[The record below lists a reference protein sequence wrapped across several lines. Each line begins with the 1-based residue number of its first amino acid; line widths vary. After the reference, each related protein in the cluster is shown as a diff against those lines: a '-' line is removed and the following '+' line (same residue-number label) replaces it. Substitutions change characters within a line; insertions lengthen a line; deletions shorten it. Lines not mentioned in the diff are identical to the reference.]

1 MVKEDTDMSNILE
14 GKDSLMNTY
23 ASFPVVLDHGIGS
36 KLYDVDGKE
45 YIDFTSGIGVSSL
58 GYGHEGWVNAVTAQA
73 KKLAHTSNIYLHAPV
88 LNLAK
93 KITEV
98 SDMSK
103 VFFANSGAEANEG
116 AIKLARKY
124 SYDKYGEG
132 RSTIIT
138 LNKSFHGRTIT
149 TLKATGQEKF
159 HKFFYPFTEGF
170 KYADANDIDSLNSCI
185 DDSVCAIMI
194 EAIQG
199 EGGVNPLNKEFVDEI
214 FNIAAKKDLLVIFDE
229 VQCGIGRTG
238 KLYGFDNFGV
248 KPDIISL
255 AKGLGAGLPIG
266 AVLCNE
272 KLAKTF
278 TPGDHGSTFGGNPI
292 AVSGASE
299 VLNVVADDNF
309 LYEVAAKGNYIKD
322 FFKQAATSK
331 VVEVRGMGLM
341 IGIEVTEEASK
352 IQKLAMDKGLLVLT
366 AGPKVVRLL
375 PPLVISKE
383 ELETGLNILLNAI
396 ESI

>member
-1 MVKEDTDMSNILE
+1 MDNLLGANEY
-14 GKDSLMNTY
+14 LMNTY
-23 ASFPVVLDHGIGS
+23 ANLSIVLDHGKES
-36 KLYDVDGKE
+36 KLYDINGKE

-58 GYGHEGWVNAVTAQA
+58 GYGHEGWVNAVTEQV
-73 KKLAHTSNIYLHAPV
+73 KKLAHTSNIFLNEPV

-93 KITEV
+93 KITEI
-98 SDMSK
+98 SNMKK

-132 RSTIIT
+132 RNTIIT

-159 HKFFYPFTEGF
+159 HKYFYPFTEGF
-170 KYADANDIDSLNSCI
+170 KYADANDIDSLISCV
-185 DDSVCAIMI
+185 DDSTCAIMI

-199 EGGVNPLNKEFVDEI
+199 EGGVNPLKKDFVDEI
-214 FNIAAKKDLLVIFDE
+214 FKIATKKDLLVIFDE

-238 KLYGFDNFGV
+238 KLYGFNNFNV
-248 KPDIISL
+248 EPDIITL

-272 KLAKTF
+272 KLQETF
-278 TPGDHGSTFGGNPI
+278 KPGDHGSTFGGNPVVI
-292 AVSGASE
+292 SGALE
-299 VLNVVADDNF
+299 VLNIVSNDSF
-309 LYEVAAKGNYIKD
+309 LNEVSKKCKLIKT
-322 FFKQAATSK
+322 FFKNASSSK
-331 VVEVRGMGLM
+331 VKEVRGMGLM

-352 IQKLAMDKGLLVLT
+352 IQKAALDNGLLVLT
-366 AGPKVVRLL
+366 AGPNVLRML
-375 PPLVISKE
+375 PPLIISNE
-383 ELETGLNILLNAI
+383 ELEKGLSILLQAI
-396 ESI
+396 ENV